1 MTRRVVAASVLGLA
15 ALAAV
20 PSCGTPNVSV
30 TVRVPQAQLADTKW
44 IELAAFGGG
53 HCLTSAQLAGGLPES
68 GAVVRVGYDK
78 NAEAPSLGLLAS
90 GSYGFA
96 AVARN
101 ADCGVLA
108 AGCTV
113 VDVTRG
119 REVIVDLEATKT
131 PDAAN
136 CAFGTVCSGGRCVP
150 PTSGTDPVVGEGCS
164 MQLMGAGPL
173 ANALTTQPFVGAPAI
188 AATATGFVVVYSE
201 YPAVDGSAA
210 CGTSTP
216 CVRVTVLPLD
226 EGGGALPA
234 KQATVDGYC
243 PDATSMDP
251 VGLTMDAN
259 GGLIVLARPPCNGKS
274 GLELLPLDAVGVIKG
289 RNQYFSGSAPI
300 IGLSSHATALAA
312 AKGRA
317 LLSLRSNGNSGIQ
330 STDGTNVTP
339 QVTTPFGSASDQTV
353 RLARGATILGV
364 EVDGPG
370 VAVGDAAP
378 PPGNVAR
385 IFVVPA
391 TSDPDKLGLAVDQ
404 VPAALTALT
413 AAGGRVFLVTDATGK
428 GQELGFRAYELGK
441 PPPAAEGTFSPPADA
456 VITAMDAAATKDRLF
471 VATLQTD
478 AISVSV
484 IEGASSTAPSFARRV
499 DFAKDGRIPAT
510 AHDGPVS
517 IFATDTRVVV
527 VWTSRKGALKQD
539 DATGGYAIFACR

>member
-1 MTRRVVAASVLGLA
+1 MTRKVAAASVLGLA
-15 ALAAV
+15 VLVAV
-20 PSCGTPNVSV
+20 PSCGTPDVTV
-30 TVRVPQAQLADTKW
+30 TVRVPQALLADTQW
-44 IELAAFGGG
+44 IELAAFPGG

-78 NAEAPSLGLLAS
+78 SKTAPPLGLLAS

-96 AVARN
+96 AVARK
-101 ADCGVLA
+101 ADCSVLA

-119 REVIVDLEATKT
+119 RQVIVDLEATKT
-131 PDAAN
+131 PDAAR
-136 CAFGTVCSGGRCVP
+136 CAFGTVCNNGRCVP
-150 PTSGTDPVVGEGCS
+150 PNGTDPVVGEGCS

-173 ANALTTQPFVGAPAI
+173 GNALTTQPFVGAPAI
-188 AATATGFVVVYSE
+188 AATKTGFVVVYSE

-210 CGTSTP
+210 CGSSTP

-243 PDATSMDP
+243 PDATSIDP
-251 VGLTMDAN
+251 VALTMDAT
-259 GGLIVLARPPCNGKS
+259 GGLVVLARPPCNGKS
-274 GLELLPLDAVGVIKG
+274 GVELLPLDATGVIKG
-289 RNQYFSGSAPI
+289 RNQYFSGTGPT
-300 IGLSSHATALAA
+300 IGLSSHATALATT
-312 AKGRA
+312 KGRT
-317 LLSLRSNGNSGIQ
+317 LLSLRSNGTSAML

-339 QVTTPFGSASDQTV
+339 QVTTSFGTSSDQAV
-353 RLARGATILGV
+353 RIARGATILGV
-364 EVDGPG
+364 EVEGPG

-385 IFVVPA
+385 IFVVPVA
-391 TSDPDKLGLAVDQ
+391 ADPDKLGFAVDQ
-404 VPAALTALT
+404 VPAALTAL
-413 AAGGRVFLVTDATGK
+413 AASAGRVFLVSDASGK

-441 PPPAAEGTFSPPADA
+441 PPPAAEGTFSPATDGA
-456 VITAMDAAATKDRLF
+456 ISAMDAAATKDRLF
-471 VATLQTD
+471 VATLQAN

-484 IEGASSTAPSFARRV
+484 IEGASSTTPSFARRV

-510 AHDGPVS
+510 AHDGPLS
-517 IFATDTRVVV
+517 IIATDTRVVV
-527 VWTSRKGALKQD
+527 VWTARKGALKQD